1 MFLLESL
8 EDEGF
13 FSTRSEPFSV
23 ELSMWGKVTQR

>member
-13 FSTRSEPFSV
+13 FSTCSEPFSV
-23 ELSMWGKVTQR
+23 ELSMRGKVT